1 MKPMKYLSIATVAT
15 AVLALAMPVYAQG
28 YMSTTTAGPM
38 DSQSAQFSAMWPN
51 GSGSATD
58 FPTYGPGDFG
68 AADQLNRQVLMNN
81 STVFVPVR

>member
-1 MKPMKYLSIATVAT
+1 MKKTFG
-15 AVLALAMPVYAQG
+15 AVVGLTMALAMPVYAQT
-28 YMSTTTAGPM
+28 YMSTTIAGPM
-38 DSQSAQFSAMWPN
+38 DSQPAQFSAMWPN

-81 STVFVPVR
+81 NTVFVPVR